1 MSNIH
6 SNIYLFIFRS
16 RSHLF
21 THTFP
26 NSLTHSLT
34 HSLIHSASKKLTD
47 EELHKYDKY
56 VEMAMS
62 SAGGSELESNPEKEM
77 PPGLRKRESRI
88 SDVISEAIE
97 DFKS

>member
-1 MSNIH
+1 
-6 SNIYLFIFRS
+6 
-16 RSHLF
+16 
-21 THTFP
+21 
-26 NSLTHSLT
+26 
-34 HSLIHSASKKLTD
+34 
-47 EELHKYDKY
+47 
-56 VEMAMS
+56 MS